1 VRRSPRLGCRFVP
14 LPLGAWSRGAKGGKP
29 GQEGRGW
36 ARSPGSAPEHR
47 ASEPPQPLVPA
58 PIPPGPAVRVPNH
71 RASEPLP
78 PLVPTPASRTRSP
91 SLGAP
96 GPLFLS
102 PNPGSPLLGAPAPLV
117 PASTPPAPVLRPG
130 FITPGSPNRLA
141 PQHRARAPDHRTS
154 EPRRPQAPPS
164 RARHSPAARVAAAGG
179 AGAWLGVAVLLQ
191 GCSRE
196 GIEEAGGQSRPAQA
210 AARPWQE
217 QSQLHL
223 ARPL

>member
-1 VRRSPRLGCRFVP
+1 VGQRVESQGRKGEGGREVLVPPPNTAPRSPRSP
-14 LPLGAWSRGAKGGKP
+14 LF
-29 GQEGRGW
+29 
-36 ARSPGSAPEHR
+36 
-47 ASEPPQPLVPA
+47 PA